1 LYDHLVQA
9 IEMSRRYRRQLA
21 VLFVD
26 MDRFKHVNDSLG
38 HKVGDQLLRSVAAL
52 LTKCVRTSDTV
63 GRQGGDEFVVV
74 LSEIEHANNASAKA
88 KAILA
93 AIAEPHSVAGHK
105 LHVTASIGVSLY
117 PSDGQDAETLLK
129 HADTAMYHA
138 KERGGGRYQFFQR
151 EMNVRAVE
159 RQALEHGLRGA
170 LDREEFVLHYQP
182 KMNLE
187 SGVMSGAEALIRWQ
201 HPDRGLLRPAQFVSI
216 AEDSGLIVPIGQ
228 WVLREACRQAQAW
241 QDAGLGPVPVAVNV
255 SAVEF
260 RNTGFLEGVRG
271 ILDQTRLEPRCLELE
286 VTESALMAHGDSTAA
301 VLQGLKALGV
311 QLAIDDFGTGYS
323 SLSYLK
329 EFPIDALKVDG
340 SFVGGITNDHQ
351 GSSIVCAVISLGK
364 SLNQRVIAEGIETAE
379 QLAFLRAQHCGEGQG
394 YYFSRPLAA
403 DQFVELL
410 ASAMSEAAR

>member
-1 LYDHLVQA
+1 MKTADDEALR
-9 IEMSRRYRRQLA
+9 SRRFDSGLECWIFERVHRHAINRIETFKLGDAYHCTIA
-21 VLFVD
+21 SVD
-26 MDRFKHVNDSLG
+26 PGARF
-38 HKVGDQLLRSVAAL
+38 
-52 LTKCVRTSDTV
+52 VRT
-63 GRQGGDEFVVV
+63 QG
-74 LSEIEHANNASAKA
+74 A
-88 KAILA
+88 
-93 AIAEPHSVAGHK
+93 
-105 LHVTASIGVSLY
+105 T
-117 PSDGQDAETLLK
+117 
-129 HADTAMYHA
+129 
-138 KERGGGRYQFFQR
+138 R
-151 EMNVRAVE
+151 EEVE

-201 HPDRGLLRPAQFVSI
+201 HPDRGLLTPAQFVSI
-216 AEDSGLIVPIGQ
+216 AEDSGLIIPLGQ

-260 RNTGFLEGVRG
+260 RNTGFLKGVRG
-271 ILDQTRLEPRCLELE
+271 ILDQTRLEPSCLELE
-286 VTESALMAHGDSTAA
+286 VTERALMAHGDSTVA
-301 VLQGLKALGV
+301 VLRGLKALGV

-340 SFVGGITNDHQ
+340 SFVGGITNDLR
-351 GSSIVCAVISLGK
+351 GPSIVSAVINLGK

-394 YYFSRPLAA
+394 YYFGRPLAA

-410 ASAMSEAAR
+410 APAIPGAPKIATPPYQSNINS